1 RWLNGPES
9 ANFYIAAPFLDFLKA
24 TDDPR
29 VASIA
34 VRYIGATTGGDQS
47 NAINGESETVTIS
60 TDPED
65 QVGMPMGED
74 GTSISNTAANLGLIG
89 QFDFSQVDRTRM
101 LATNSPSF
109 LV

>member
-1 RWLNGPES
+1 
-9 ANFYIAAPFLDFLKA
+9 
-24 TDDPR
+24 
-29 VASIA
+29 
-34 VRYIGATTGGDQS
+34 TTGGDQS

-74 GTSISNTAANLGLIG
+74 GTTISGTAASLGLIG

-101 LATNSPSF
+101 LATDSPTF
-109 LV
+109 LVTYAQTQLLLADAVLRGFTTGNVAALYSNGIEAHMQQLA